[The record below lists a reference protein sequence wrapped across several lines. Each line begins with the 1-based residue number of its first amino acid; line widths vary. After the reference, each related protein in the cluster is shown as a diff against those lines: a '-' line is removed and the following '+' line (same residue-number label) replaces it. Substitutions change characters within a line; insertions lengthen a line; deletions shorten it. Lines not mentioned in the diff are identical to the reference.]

1 MIANLLRRV
10 SRWLQ
15 PLLNPDAEWQ
25 RAQLKTI
32 RDEQRRRLDELDKRT
47 GHHEKQIERLAGG
60 VARLREHDL
69 GKLRGSVVG
78 LEASM
83 RRGLRFN
90 NRVLKRITNRQQEW
104 HAERALDR
112 LAQLAASGRAILA
125 GPWTGE
131 VGFEL
136 LYWIPF
142 IRWFAAEYEVDTS
155 RLIVLSRGGTESWYS
170 PLGSRYL
177 DAFDLGTPEE
187 FRHHVAGGNKQQTVR
202 TFDRVL
208 LRRARQQ
215 LRVPV
220 GLLYPA
226 LMYHLLMPFWQGQMG
241 SGWAA
246 RFGRHVRYDPPPLDD
261 LAQKLPEQYVAV
273 RFYHSACFPD
283 TARTRAFVRRT
294 LEALTASA
302 EVVLIAPGTLV
313 DDHRDALVDG
323 LPQIHVVS
331 DLAVA
336 RNLAIQT
343 AIISR
348 ARRFVGTYGG
358 LSYLA
363 PLCGVPAIAFYA
375 VRNFR
380 HHHLIMASE
389 VAERIGG
396 ATLTVI
402 DVADVDRLR
411 EVLPMVEPAGPPG
424 ANR

>member
-1 MIANLLRRV
+1 MPNA
-10 SRWLQ
+10 RW
-15 PLLNPDAEWQ
+15 
-25 RAQLKTI
+25 
-32 RDEQRRRLDELDKRT
+32 T
-47 GHHEKQIERLAGG
+47 GWPSSPLAGG
-60 VARLREHDL
+60 
-69 GKLRGSVVG
+69 
-78 LEASM
+78 
-83 RRGLRFN
+83 
-90 NRVLKRITNRQQEW
+90 
-104 HAERALDR
+104 
-112 LAQLAASGRAILA
+112 AILA

-246 RFGRHVRYDPPPLDD
+246 RFGRYVRYDPPPLDD

-294 LEALTASA
+294 LEALTASE

-402 DVADVDRLR
+402 DVADVDSPPVRLEFVVR
-411 EVLPMVEPAGPPG
+411 PPLGAGPSPG
-424 ANR
+424 SGKPNGHCLVRHGPPCGRRRRSTANGVWPFNDAWLRTSL

>member
-1 MIANLLRRV
+1 MIGSLLRRV
-10 SRWLQ
+10 GRWLQ

-32 RDEQRRRLDELDKRT
+32 RDEQRRRLDELDKRA
-47 GHHEKQIERLAGG
+47 GHYEKQIERLAGG

-69 GKLRGSVVG
+69 GKLRGRVVG
-78 LEASM
+78 LDARI
-83 RRGLRFN
+83 RRGLQFN
-90 NRVLKRITNRQQEW
+90 NRVLRRITNRQQEW
-104 HAERALDR
+104 HAERALKR
-112 LAQLAASGRAILA
+112 LARLAASGQPILA

-142 IRWFAAEYEVDTS
+142 IRWFAAAYEVDPN
-155 RLIVLSRGGTESWYS
+155 RLIVLSRGGTEAWYS
-170 PLGSRYL
+170 PLGDRYL
-177 DAFDLGTPEE
+177 DAFDLGTLEE
-187 FRHHVAGGNKQQTVR
+187 FRHHVAAGNKQLTVR
-202 TFDRVL
+202 TFDRLL
-208 LRRARQQ
+208 LRRAKQQ

-226 LMYHLLMPFWQGQMG
+226 LMYHLLMPFLQGQMG
-241 SGWAA
+241 SVWAA
-246 RFGRHVRYDPPPLDD
+246 RFGRYVRYDPPPLDD
-261 LAQKLPEQYVAV
+261 LAQKLPDRYVAV

-294 LEALTASA
+294 LEALTASE

-323 LPQIHVVS
+323 LPQVHVVS

-358 LSYLA
+358 FSYLA
-363 PLCGVPAIAFYA
+363 PLCGVPAVAFYA
-375 VRNFR
+375 IRNFR
-380 HHHLIMASE
+380 HHHLLMASE
-389 VAERIGG
+389 ITERIGG

-411 EVLPMVEPAGPPG
+411 EVLPMIEPTGPPS

>member
-1 MIANLLRRV
+1 MIAYLLRRV
-10 SRWLQ
+10 GRWLQ

-32 RDEQRRRLDELDKRT
+32 RDGQQRRLDKLDKRA
-47 GHHEKQIERLAGG
+47 GHHEKQIERL
-60 VARLREHDL
+60 RQHDL

-83 RRGLRFN
+83 RRGMRFN
-90 NRVLKRITNRQQEW
+90 NRVLKRITNQQQEW

-112 LAQLAASGRAILA
+112 LARLAASGRAILA

-187 FRHHVAGGNKQQTVR
+187 FRHHVAGGNKQKTVR

-226 LMYHLLMPFWQGQMG
+226 LMYHLLMPFWRGQMG

-294 LEALTASA
+294 LEALTASE
-302 EVVLIAPGTLV
+302 EVVLIAPATLV

-348 ARRFVGTYGG
+348 ARQFVGTYGG
-358 LSYLA
+358 FSYLA
-363 PLCGVPAIAFYA
+363 PLYGVPAIAFYA
-375 VRNFR
+375 VRNFH
-380 HHHLIMASE
+380 HHHLVMASE

-396 ATLTVI
+396 ATITAI

-411 EVLPMVEPAGPPG
+411 EVLPMVEPTGPPG